1 MLVRLEQ
8 SSTSIW
14 NISARSFAASNGS
27 TSFIF
32 DAKVMTSPVS
42 PQPKQVKILFL
53 RSIENDGV
61 FSL

>member
-1 MLVRLEQ
+1 M
-8 SSTSIW
+8 SIW

-32 DAKVMTSPVS
+32 DTKVMTSPVS